1 MTDPDNAR
9 AIGNEKHVVVVT
21 QGDEVGINRKCTSAS
36 NHAHGLIHR
45 WSSLRVAVMS

>member
-1 MTDPDNAR
+1 MTDPDKPR
-9 AIGNEKHVVVVT
+9 AIRDEEHVAVVT
-21 QGDEVGINRKCTSAS
+21 QGDEVSVNRKCTGAS

>member
-1 MTDPDNAR
+1 MADPDKPC
-9 AIGNEKHVVVVT
+9 AIGDEKHVAVVT
-21 QGDEVGINRKCTSAS
+21 QSDEVSVNRKCTSAS